1 MMQRIAA
8 LSCLLLS
15 CFLLAGKAGAEEP
28 ASTPESAIDAAAEAP
43 EESAAEAESS
53 SSFIYLVVRIKLTGT
68 DLTQVVFFRHK
79 AITTME
85 ACEAERNA
93 GLTSGWQHFSRY
105 YLKTLKGVSYKVDYR
120 CVEGEQRLAYWQRG
134 VPQDQFYLVRTT
146 DNRLQVQSYRN
157 FFECRAALRNGS
169 REESIDS
176 FCSIS
181 SQTVISS
188 TP

>member
-1 MMQRIAA
+1 MMQRITV

-15 CFLLAGKAGAEEP
+15 FFLLTGKVSAEEP
-28 ASTPESAIDAAAEAP
+28 ASTPESAIDAVAGTP
-43 EESAAEAESS
+43 EENSAEAEASK
-53 SSFIYLVVRIKLTGT
+53 SFIYLVVRIKLTGT
-68 DLTQVVFFRHK
+68 DLTQVVFFRHQ
-79 AITTME
+79 AITSME

-134 VPQDQFYLVRTT
+134 VPQNQFYLVRTT

-157 FFECRAALRNGS
+157 FFECRAALRNGD

-181 SQTVISS
+181 SQAISS